1 MAIRRNGWL
10 AVSFIIKI
18 SIRNRSK
25 GSHYQRG
32 SRQLCIGRKSFWM
45 DSVKEDPLKLH
56 AEVRPANS
64 PKIVSKFNAKGC
76 PKVASNMS
84 NVVLMLPTLCFWTIK
99 ITRFFSKKVQIIE
112 VPSPTNPYPLYI
124 FLAEN

>member
-1 MAIRRNGWL
+1 MSHVLENYGISLVCSRIVEGEESRKNPVQDVDYGISLVCLRICFDYFDYVEVEEPNPGGGILAIRRKGWL

-25 GSHYQRG
+25 GSNYQKG

-56 AEVRPANS
+56 TEVRPANS
-64 PKIVSKFNAKGC
+64 H
-76 PKVASNMS
+76 
-84 NVVLMLPTLCFWTIK
+84 
-99 ITRFFSKKVQIIE
+99 
-112 VPSPTNPYPLYI
+112 
-124 FLAEN
+124 

>member
-1 MAIRRNGWL
+1 MGYLGSACGFVLIDYFDYVEVEEPNPGGGVTIRRKGWL

-18 SIRNRSK
+18 SIRHRSK

-56 AEVRPANS
+56 TEVRPANS
-64 PKIVSKFNAKGC
+64 H
-76 PKVASNMS
+76 
-84 NVVLMLPTLCFWTIK
+84 
-99 ITRFFSKKVQIIE
+99 
-112 VPSPTNPYPLYI
+112 
-124 FLAEN
+124 